1 MIQPGT
7 VLYASTDT
15 PEAITE
21 ARAYIAEQGLTQDDC
36 RLIRVEGQIRV
47 MAKKLPDGWRK

>member
-1 MIQPGT
+1 MIQPNT

-36 RLIRVEGQIRV
+36 RLIRVDGQIRV
-47 MAKKLPDGWRK
+47 VAKKCVDGWRK

>member
-1 MIQPGT
+1 MILPGT

-15 PEAITE
+15 PESITE

-36 RLIRVEGQIRV
+36 RLIRVDGQIRV
-47 MAKKLPDGWRK
+47 VAKKCPDRWRK